1 MRHNRLGCDLSPNEA
16 NTEQSDIER
25 AVVIT
30 KATILCGPIGRLSE
44 LSSSD
49 IRAIVCAR
57 FGLNLR
63 AKSHDWIHGAFDTLV
78 EQRAPLPRHDIIAR

>member
-1 MRHNRLGCDLSPNEA
+1 MRHIRLGCDLSPNEA

-30 KATILCGPIGRLSE
+30 KATILCGQFGDLSG
-44 LSSSD
+44 LSAND
-49 IRAIVCAR
+49 IRAIACASH
-57 FGLNLR
+57 GLDIR
-63 AKSHDWIHGAFDTLV
+63 TRSTDYIHGAFDTLV